1 MATLTLGQMLDAAL
15 GAPKTES
22 IDFEQLRN
30 LLNGMLLHLGL
41 RDLAVQESGEP
52 LEGAE
57 RSPFS
62 ASFLEELMQKVEA
75 NEKEIAEV
83 ETLPSPGCFSQAV
96 PSSGI
101 CTPSCCWGAAAEDVL
116 KAKPCPDHALHS
128 PWLCAD
134 HGGCKGPGPQGPC
147 PGAHPT
153 IPLS

>member
-83 ETLPSPGCFSQAV
+83 EALP
-96 PSSGI
+96 
-101 CTPSCCWGAAAEDVL
+101 
-116 KAKPCPDHALHS
+116 
-128 PWLCAD
+128 
-134 HGGCKGPGPQGPC
+134 
-147 PGAHPT
+147 PGASLKLSP
-153 IPLS
+153 PLGSAPPRAAGELLLRMC